1 MSRLRPPSQLAPGT
15 LSLRPTLL
23 SGSAF
28 HLRLRLPP
36 RSGAASPSPAWRRH
50 AGHHAQLSREHR
62 GLPPYP
68 HGKSRR
74 FKRRDK
80 GLYGGGEA
88 LKFGNIRAKSPQ
100 KTKVRRRWLPN
111 VARKKLHSEALG
123 RGVRVK
129 VRMRVLRAVDKV
141 GGLDNYLLGS
151 SAARIR
157 ELGMKGW
164 SLRWRVMQTEAVR
177 RRFGLDEG
185 EEGARR
191 RELMERFR
199 AAVARPSAKARYDR
213 WRMRVERPD
222 VWRGQP
228 FLEIKEK
235 EALRQ
240 AFVRLRSGRFA
251 APAKSPVD
259 ISWTE
264 LFPASLSTMRRE
276 ALERRSRTR
285 PLPGLQSIRLPSAL
299 RRRLP
304 RTSSDPPSAQVSA
317 QESSSFAEPQPP
329 TLKDFLE
336 AHPFVPQSKK
346 KKLAVKAWRGK
357 KYDDEEYVQI

>member
-1 MSRLRPPSQLAPGT
+1 LGPRALV
-15 LSLRPTLL
+15 LRPTLL

-28 HLRLRLPP
+28 HRLQLAPAPP
-36 RSGAASPSPAWRRH
+36 TSTPWRRH

-62 GLPPYP
+62 GLPEYP

-111 VARKKLHSEALG
+111 VTRKKLHSEALG

-151 SAARIR
+151 SPARIR

-177 RRFGLDEG
+177 SRFGLDEG
-185 EEGARR
+185 EKGAQR
-191 RELMERFR
+191 REMMEAFR
-199 AAVARPSAKARYDR
+199 NAVARPSAKARYDR
-213 WRMRVERPD
+213 WRKRVERPD
-222 VWRGQP
+222 IWRGQP
-228 FLEIKEK
+228 FLEIKANEMLK
-235 EALRQ
+235 Q

-251 APAKSPVD
+251 VPAKNPVD
-259 ISWTE
+259 IPWAE
-264 LFPASLSTMRRE
+264 LFPSTLLTMHRE
-276 ALERRSRTR
+276 ALEKRSMTR
-285 PLPGLQSIRLPSAL
+285 PLEFSDEARLEDGTFEEGA
-299 RRRLP
+299 
-304 RTSSDPPSAQVSA
+304 TDFDQEQVSSDIPSVQAAVKQPGPIV
-317 QESSSFAEPQPP
+317 ESQAP
-329 TLKDFLE
+329 TLQEFLE
-336 AHPFVPQSKK
+336 THPYVPESKK
-346 KKLAVKAWRGK
+346 KKLALKTWRGK